1 MLLNNMFINIIIEIN
16 GHNIDTTIIS
26 LNVKNKPTFSLNAY
40 INDNVIDKYK
50 IKYIEFMLFYSPFE
64 NNVLIVNII

>member
-1 MLLNNMFINIIIEIN
+1 MFINIIIEIN

-50 IKYIEFMLFYSPFE
+50 IKYIEFMSIYSPFE